1 MLQWMWFKCRTFWN
15 CFKLWLWFWA
25 HCRACKL
32 PCSSC
37 QHFGWLDTPLTHNGY
52 FTTKNSNGR
61 LPFFYGSFKCLIRLL
76 DSQRSEKWK
85 ELEQERF
92 DNAPIEGYN
101 IPNVGAIQTSLSKS
115 SRTSIAFFE
124 VHCWRQ
130 LEITWLPGSDL
141 TVSIAVSG
149 LMLSLVSN
157 CFDYYSIGSMVLEV
171 LVYMLTWLGYI
182 DGIHGGPYIAY
193 MDPMGIAL

>member
-37 QHFGWLDTPLTHNGY
+37 QHFGWLDTPLTHKGY
-52 FTTKNSNGR
+52 FTTKNSNGH

-149 LMLSLVSN
+149 LMLR
-157 CFDYYSIGSMVLEV
+157 DPWRTIYSIHGS
-171 LVYMLTWLGYI
+171 YGYSPLKTLNGGKS
-182 DGIHGGPYIAY
+182 DTVIHP
-193 MDPMGIAL
+193 DRTCFFWRVSCR